1 MRLGLKSTFNPK
13 LGQKQ
18 IHAFSKFGAK
28 ASEVVGSGAGVAGLL
43 GAVAPEVSVP
53 LEIGALVGGRA
64 LKGLEKATRK
74 K

>member
-1 MRLGLKSTFNPK
+1 MRLGLKSTFTPK

-28 ASEVVGSGAGVAGLL
+28 ASEAVGSGAGLASVL